1 MTLKTFLIGM
11 LASFGLAW
19 MFMIAIPVAKMGAL
33 PPVKMNAEEDA
44 DYYQHKTSGRI
55 LNGAEIYASNG
66 CYTCHSQLI
75 RPTYLGSQIWRKDIA
90 GVVKVVDGITTDTRR
105 ETSVDDYAG
114 EKYAQIGLTR
124 MGPDLSNFGYRA
136 ETYGKQLGISA
147 EQWIVNHLHNPRSN
161 ELRRGEQGE
170 RLDMTWSNCPSQPQ
184 MFDEIP
190 MNGQGDSMA
199 LTKKTKKGLQI
210 VPAEQARV
218 LASYLISLKRD
229 DQMPESMD
237 HGRKEE
243 AEAK

>member
-1 MTLKTFLIGM
+1 
-11 LASFGLAW
+11 
-19 MFMIAIPVAKMGAL
+19 
-33 PPVKMNAEEDA
+33 
-44 DYYQHKTSGRI
+44 
-55 LNGAEIYASNG
+55 
-66 CYTCHSQLI
+66 
-75 RPTYLGSQIWRKDIA
+75 
-90 GVVKVVDGITTDTRR
+90 
-105 ETSVDDYAG
+105 
-114 EKYAQIGLTR
+114 
-124 MGPDLSNFGYRA
+124 
-136 ETYGKQLGISA
+136 
-147 EQWIVNHLHNPRSN
+147 
-161 ELRRGEQGE
+161 
-170 RLDMTWSNCPSQPQ
+170 

>member
-1 MTLKTFLIGM
+1 MTFKTFLIGM

-44 DYYQHKTSGRI
+44 VYYQRNTSGRI

-75 RPTYLGSQIWRKDIA
+75 RPTYLGHQIWRDNIA
-90 GVVKVVDGITTDTRR
+90 GVVNEDGDTRR
-105 ETSVDDYAG
+105 ETSVNDYAG
-114 EKYAQIGLTR
+114 EKYAQIGLMR

-136 ETYGKQLGISA
+136 ETYAAKLGITA
-147 EQWIVNHLHNPRSN
+147 EQWIVTHLYNPRSN
-161 ELRRGEQGE
+161 QLRRGAQGE
-170 RLDMTWSNCPSQPQ
+170 KIDMTWSNCPSQHH
-184 MFDEIP
+184 MFDEVDL
-190 MNGQGDSMA
+190 NGQGNSLA
-199 LTKKTKKGLQI
+199 LAQKTPSGQEI

-229 DQMPESMD
+229 DAMPTSMD
-237 HGRKEE
+237 HSPKPQEE
-243 AEAK
+243 SK

>member
-33 PPVKMNAEEDA
+33 PAVKMNAEEDA

-55 LNGAEIYASNG
+55 RNGAEIYASNG

-90 GVVKVVDGITTDTRR
+90 GVYDKKEDIDTRR
-105 ETSVDDYAG
+105 ETSVDDFAG

-184 MFDEIP
+184 MFDKIP
-190 MNGQGDSMA
+190 MNGQGDSLA